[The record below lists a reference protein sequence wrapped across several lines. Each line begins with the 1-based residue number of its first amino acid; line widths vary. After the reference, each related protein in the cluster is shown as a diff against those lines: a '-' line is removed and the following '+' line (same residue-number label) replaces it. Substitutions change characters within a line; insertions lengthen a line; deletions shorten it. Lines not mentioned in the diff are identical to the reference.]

1 MARTIKGKLTISV
14 ILIVIAIIVLMTTGI
29 IGASGSYFLKSERTQ
44 MQLQADKYAREI
56 DTWMENEKMLVEG
69 TADSV
74 TVGGDF
80 SEAYLMKTVA
90 TFARGREELLNLYC
104 GTDQKGFYQSNTEAG
119 IPQGY
124 DPTERGWYKA
134 AAAQGTTIVT
144 DPYVDAITG
153 QMCATIATP
162 VVVEGQ
168 VRAVI
173 GADVEL
179 VTVMELVNAIQ
190 YDAGVYGYLLDSS
203 DQYVVHKNQSFN
215 PAGEQAVA
223 LRDVMPGL
231 SASLENVGEV
241 VARDKDY
248 DGRRCYFA
256 FSLIESCQWKIGV
269 VVPAANVTRALFTM
283 LFVAVVIA
291 VVAMILTIVIMMRMI
306 GHMLA
311 PIQTL
316 KQFASGD
323 FSENGAPVALDIP
336 KEYKNETEQITVAT
350 ASVKEQIR
358 GIILKTKEDVG
369 EIDQITESTYGNMAG
384 LNAGIS
390 QIISSI
396 EKVAEQTGQTN
407 EMMACARES
416 CNEIGDAVSSLAKK
430 AGATAEQSESIRAR
444 AEELYRTSVVS
455 KERTNH
461 MYQTTREKLQIA
473 IDDSRKVDQIAVLTE
488 EIVEISSNVNLL
500 ALNASIEAARAGD
513 AGKGFAVV
521 AEEIRQLAD
530 NTMMTV
536 DKIKKVTQMIISSVD
551 TLSDQSRMLLGFVN
565 DKVMA
570 DYDQLTDIAQQYEQD
585 AALFSDVAAD
595 IGVSTGEMSTGM
607 SGVNDVIGTVADQNN
622 RITELMGEIQDA
634 VANSN
639 TKSQEVLIQLQRLSE
654 LSSELSTT
662 VDGFRV

>member
-248 DGRRCYFA
+248 DGKRCYFA

-639 TKSQEVLIQLQRLSE
+639 TNSQEVLIQLQRLSE